1 LTPFAPDALLDAWY
15 QEGVTIGGIGSDSL
29 VRLLDIASNYSNVI
43 RSYSSLTSY
52 RLADFGSGVGIP
64 GLLISYLD
72 PLYKVTLVDAMRK
85 RADLAS
91 KYVGLL
97 NLAERCEVLNER
109 VEDLN
114 PRKSRFDI
122 VVARCFSRTSIFSEL
137 AAPLLEV
144 GGFMVLT
151 SPHDDH
157 ESRWPSAG
165 LKRLG
170 FDPVDLI
177 TENGD
182 NFALIR
188 KVGPSTVPPRG
199 YAKIVKA
206 PVW

>member
-1 LTPFAPDALLDAWY
+1 MTPLNPDLLLEAWY

-29 VRLLDIASNYSNVI
+29 NRLREIALNYISVI
-43 RSYSSLTSY
+43 QSYSSLSSR

-64 GLLISYLD
+64 GLLISYFD
-72 PLYKVTLVDAMRK
+72 PVYQVTLVDAMRK
-85 RADLAS
+85 RTALAS
-91 KYVGLL
+91 KYVGVLD
-97 NLAERCEVLNER
+97 LAERCKVVSKR
-109 VEDLN
+109 VEDLD

-137 AAPLLEV
+137 ATPLLEV

-157 ESRWPSAG
+157 ESRWPSTG

-170 FDPVDLI
+170 FAPVDLV

-182 NFALIR
+182 NFAVIL
-188 KVGPSTVPPRG
+188 KVGPSTIPPRG